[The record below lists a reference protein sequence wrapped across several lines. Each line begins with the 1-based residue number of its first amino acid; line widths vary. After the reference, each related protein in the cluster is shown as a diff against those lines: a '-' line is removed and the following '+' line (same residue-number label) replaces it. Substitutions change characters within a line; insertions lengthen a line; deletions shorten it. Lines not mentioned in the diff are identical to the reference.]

1 MSEMHFLFFGFAV
14 VWLGVF
20 SYLVYLSGRIR
31 SVRDELHSLSSQLDA
46 AELSDKS

>member
-1 MSEMHFLFFGFAV
+1 MSEMHFLFFGFGV

-31 SVRDELHSLSSQLDA
+31 SVRDELHSLSAQLDTA
-46 AELSDKS
+46 APSDKS